1 MFVLVKEDY
10 SIELK
15 SAWLFDDF
23 EEAYNY
29 MRNDLNI
36 EKRESVGR
44 WEDMIRSGIFEDDR
58 SHAFMETD
66 NTEITW
72 DIIEVLDKEDT

>member
-1 MFVLVKEDY
+1 MFVLVKEDF
-10 SIELK
+10 SIEEK
-15 SAWLFDDF
+15 SAWLFDNSED
-23 EEAYNY
+23 AYNY

-44 WEDMIRSGIFEDDR
+44 WEDMIRSGIFDDKT
-58 SHAFMETD
+58 HAYMETD

>member
-1 MFVLVKEDY
+1 MFVLVKVDF
-10 SIELK
+10 SIEDK

-29 MRNDLNI
+29 MRKDLDM
-36 EKRESVGR
+36 EKIESVGR

-72 DIIEVLDKEDT
+72 DIIELLKK